1 MMKVRHM
8 QNGLHGCGLTLL
20 ASPTLPARS
29 DVSYP
34 EAHSGSFPEPEP
46 CWERPVVWSHF
57 CRPTGPRGSL
67 GCLAARLGHTLTHT
81 NTNTHTGR
89 GGVAH
94 KNHDMD
100 ESRSVMTEKIYRCA
114 KKKKHISGSIRMRWG
129 WRRCTD
135 ASSKPGE
142 AKKKTGRVN
151 TKTK

>member
-1 MMKVRHM
+1 M

-81 NTNTHTGR
+81 NTHTGR

-114 KKKKHISGSIRMRWG
+114 KKKTTLADPLG
-129 WRRCTD
+129 C
-135 ASSKPGE
+135 GE
-142 AKKKTGRVN
+142 DGGGALTHRANQEKQKKTGRVN